1 MGKLPRDLLHKIK
14 AVRNK
19 RARFV
24 LDTIAKKGAVTTEEI
39 KAAGYDHP
47 PRAARDVRE
56 LGFDLIT
63 TSVKSS
69 SGRSIVCF
77 RQGCIN
83 SWPGSGCYTAAPFV
97 SLPAA
102 AGAAGVRTWGVRRHS
117 LLRRIRYIRFAMRPV
132 PPMVLL
138 CLICDVLGS
147 PIFKQRPNED
157 QRRLVRIG
165 ELAVHQQPLFVQTVN
180 CILYGRTAGG
190 KCSPTGDPE
199 LA

>member
-1 MGKLPRDLLHKIK
+1 MRPDSVCRHLKI
-14 AVRNK
+14 AGRVIIS
-19 RARFV
+19 RF
-24 LDTIAKKGAVTTEEI
+24 
-39 KAAGYDHP
+39 
-47 PRAARDVRE
+47 
-56 LGFDLIT
+56 F
-63 TSVKSS
+63 
-69 SGRSIVCF
+69 VCF

-157 QRRLVRIG
+157 QRRLVRISW
-165 ELAVHQQPLFVQTVN
+165 ESIVVLLV
-180 CILYGRTAGG
+180 
-190 KCSPTGDPE
+190 DPGM
-199 LA
+199 